1 MRLTFGNPL
10 PVEVRHLLNEIMIL
24 KQDRAVGP
32 DGERELIAGDWNPGI
47 VCRRFLAVVR
57 HGSRASIAFAHKGG
71 NLARALFPREQ
82 SDVGRNKAPLLIVA
96 QFEGDM
102 MEQAS
107 PVSSPD
113 HSAAVS

>member
-1 MRLTFGNPL
+1 MGHAPPL
-10 PVEVRHLLNEIMIL
+10 P
-24 KQDRAVGP
+24 
-32 DGERELIAGDWNPGI
+32 
-47 VCRRFLAVVR
+47 
-57 HGSRASIAFAHKGG
+57 FAHKGR
-71 NLARALFPREQ
+71 NLARVLFPREQ